1 MDNRM
6 IFAAPS
12 LLSAD
17 FGDLAGAVRRVN
29 ESGAEWIHVDVMDGH
44 FARNLSFGP
53 KTVADLRP
61 LTELVM
67 DCHLMVDNPQE
78 YIESFAE
85 AGADYFTF
93 HAEAAVHSHR
103 IVQSIKSAGM
113 KAGMCIVPGT
123 PAGVLEELLPD
134 LDLVLVLSVNPGF
147 GGQKMIASCLDK
159 VSKLKALREERG
171 CHYLLSVDGGVTTD
185 NAPLVIEK
193 GADVIVAGNAFFNA
207 RDDREAVQKLKGL
220 GLRDV

>member
-1 MDNRM
+1 MGRRT

-12 LLSAD
+12 ILSAD
-17 FGDLAGAVRRVN
+17 FGNLAGAVRRVN

-61 LTELVM
+61 LTKLVM
-67 DCHLMVDNPQE
+67 DCHLMVDSPQE

-103 IVQSIKSAGM
+103 IIQSIKSAGM
-113 KAGMCIVPGT
+113 KAGICIVPGT
-123 PAGVLEELLPD
+123 PVGVLEELLPD

-159 VSKLKALREERG
+159 LSRLKALREERG
-171 CHYLLSVDGGVTTD
+171 CHYLLSIDGGVTTD
-185 NAPLVIEK
+185 NAPLVIGK
-193 GADVIVAGNAFFNA
+193 GADVIVAGSAFFNA

-220 GLRDV
+220 HTG